1 MKFYSEIS
9 GILIYADNIKVK
21 DIFGGELLKY
31 KKEIL
36 EKIES
41 LKLPLEKEKGLLIYT
56 DNELIKEFVKSIK
69 LNIVEKNKKLY
80 LEIVVVTIKQP
91 TKYQYNE
98 LLEELRW
105 ILMTENNYNIENT
118 EIKVDDGK
126 LYICFYNMYEKL
138 SLLKEEEI

>member
-1 MKFYSEIS
+1 MKFYSELS
-9 GILIYADNIKVK
+9 GILIYTDNIKVK
-21 DIFGGELLKY
+21 DIFEGELLKY

-41 LKLPLEKEKGLLIYT
+41 LKLPLEEEKGLLIYT

-118 EIKVDDGK
+118 EIKVDDGR

-138 SLLKEEEI
+138 SLLKEEI

>member
-1 MKFYSEIS
+1 MKFYSELS
-9 GILIYADNIKVK
+9 GILIYTDNIKVK

-36 EKIES
+36 EKIET
-41 LKLPLEKEKGLLIYT
+41 LKLPLEEEKGLLIYT

-126 LYICFYNMYEKL
+126 LYICFYNMYKKL
-138 SLLKEEEI
+138 SLLREEEI

>member
-1 MKFYSEIS
+1 MKFYSELS
-9 GILIYADNIKVK
+9 GILIYTDNIKVK
-21 DIFGGELLKY
+21 DIFEGELLKY

-41 LKLPLEKEKGLLIYT
+41 LKLPLEEEKGLLIYT

-105 ILMTENNYNIENT
+105 ILMTENNYNIENI
-118 EIKVDDGK
+118 EIKVDDGR

-138 SLLKEEEI
+138 SLLKEEI

>member
-1 MKFYSEIS
+1 MKFYSELS
-9 GILIYADNIKVK
+9 GILIYTDNIKVK
-21 DIFGGELLKY
+21 DIFEGELLKY

-41 LKLPLEKEKGLLIYT
+41 LKLPLEEEKGLLIYT

-126 LYICFYNMYEKL
+126 LYICFYNMYKKL
-138 SLLKEEEI
+138 SLLREEEI

>member
-9 GILIYADNIKVK
+9 GILIYTDNIKVK
-21 DIFGGELLKY
+21 DIFGSELLKY

-41 LKLPLEKEKGLLIYT
+41 LKLPLEEEKGLLIYT
-56 DNELIKEFVKSIK
+56 YNELIKEFVKSIK

-138 SLLKEEEI
+138 SLLIEEEI